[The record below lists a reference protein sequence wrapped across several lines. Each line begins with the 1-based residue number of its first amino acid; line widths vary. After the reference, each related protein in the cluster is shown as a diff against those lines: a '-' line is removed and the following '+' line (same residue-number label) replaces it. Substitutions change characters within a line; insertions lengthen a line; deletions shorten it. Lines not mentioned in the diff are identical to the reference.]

1 MWPTRLN
8 DARIYVVSC
17 MWILIMVRYQ
27 VLTATKRMIIALIIE
42 AEIKLYNL
50 YATTQKTVTIDY
62 NIHL

>member
-8 DARIYVVSC
+8 DARIYVVPC
-17 MWILIMVRYQ
+17 MWILIMVRYH